1 MGLIQHFKVEPR
13 HGGADTLITR
23 YLPIFALDRTIYE
36 NVFIILD
43 GDKEPDDIIPYSKI
57 PNGEMDDVV
66 KIEKYIKN
74 LTSSYSA
81 IKPLIDG
88 NKQNGGDEYQ
98 KLQVYKEYLEY
109 AERHLYFLP
118 KKMIPEA
125 IVLSDVNVRKNTL
138 LDQNDII
145 IDNSNAKDYVKK
157 ITNFPIKQFSRIQ
170 KAYPEKLKMSAK
182 TCNFDIVRIMGDE
195 KLDIFTFYESYS
207 QIINV

>member
-1 MGLIQHFKVEPR
+1 M
-13 HGGADTLITR
+13 ITR

-109 AERHLYFLP
+109 AEHPPILFAKENDSR
-118 KKMIPEA
+118 
-125 IVLSDVNVRKNTL
+125 SD
-138 LDQNDII
+138 
-145 IDNSNAKDYVKK
+145 S
-157 ITNFPIKQFSRIQ
+157 
-170 KAYPEKLKMSAK
+170 
-182 TCNFDIVRIMGDE
+182 IVRCKCSGKYIARS
-195 KLDIFTFYESYS
+195 K
-207 QIINV
+207 